1 MNAPQDAWAGPLA
14 KRLIDRFR
22 SQALTY
28 VRVDFGPYDE
38 TIGEIDS
45 IETSYAAAGAV
56 ARSMKIER
64 DGVQQGQ
71 QVEVWVDH
79 KIVPWPI
86 SSNDCL
92 RYQGRKWK
100 VTEIESYGSG
110 TDGSTIGPVYLTTLD
125 GKLITTL
132 DGKVFIAKEAGG
144 ALNGITMYASKVMAR
159 ME

>member
-22 SQALTY
+22 SKALTY
-28 VRVDFGPYDE
+28 IHVDFTPYDE
-38 TIGEIDS
+38 TLGEVSS

-64 DGVQQGQ
+64 DGVYQGQ

-92 RYQGRKWK
+92 VYQGRKWK

-110 TDGSTIGPVYLTTLD
+110 TDGSITGPIYLTTLD

-132 DGKVFIAKEAGG
+132 DGKVIVAQGQNSE
-144 ALNGITMYASKVMAR
+144 LNGITMYASRVLAR